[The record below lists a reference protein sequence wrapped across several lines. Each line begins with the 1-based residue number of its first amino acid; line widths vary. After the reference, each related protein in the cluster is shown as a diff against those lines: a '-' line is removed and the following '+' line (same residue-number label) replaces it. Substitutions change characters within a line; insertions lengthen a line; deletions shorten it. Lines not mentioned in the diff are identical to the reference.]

1 MDPLSFLRQ
10 IPPFDRLGEAA
21 LNDAAAAVTVVRIA
35 RGSRILEQGGPPST
49 HLNLVRQGEV
59 ALMQDGRMIQV
70 LEEGELFGY
79 PSMLGHEPP
88 LFDATAATDVVLYR
102 LPEAD
107 FRALLSHAAVADY
120 FLRSLGERLRSAATS
135 ASPTSGQNLAV
146 PVKFLVTGAPL
157 FVDAEATV
165 QQAAQRMLDAG
176 ASSVLVKTEPLGIIT
191 DRDLRGRV
199 LAAGLG
205 PETRAGTVMSRPLV
219 TLDSDAPVFAAMM
232 LMLEQNIHHLAL
244 MEEGDVVGVVSTTDL
259 LRHQAQSPLYLS
271 RKLQTADG
279 HSDLAGY
286 ADDVAHSVESLF
298 HGGLGAAQIGRITSS
313 LNDSLTHRLV
323 SLAEA
328 ELGPPPTP
336 YAWIVFGSE
345 GRSEQMLL
353 TDQDNA
359 LVYAEDVPGAADYFA
374 ALAAK
379 VVEGLIHAG
388 FPPCP
393 GGYMATNWC
402 KPLAAWQ
409 KLFDGWVRTPEP
421 QALMEAGIFL
431 DFRCVYGTLSLEP
444 LEEIL
449 TQAHKHGIFIAHMVR
464 AAQEFSPP
472 LGFFGRIR
480 SEGGKVDIKKGGIAP
495 IVGLARACALAA
507 GSRER
512 STLERLAVAAN
523 AGTISRVGAENLAE
537 TFQFLLR
544 LRLRQQLA
552 DLQAGQTPSNQLS
565 LDTLSGMEQRHL
577 KDALVNIRQ
586 MQDGIGATFN
596 TGMMR

>member
-1 MDPLSFLRQ
+1 MDTLGFLRQ
-10 IPPFDRLGEAA
+10 VPPFDRLDQET
-21 LNDAAAAVTVVRIA
+21 LTDAAAAMTVVRLA
-35 RGSRILEQGGPPST
+35 RGTQILQQGDAPSAY
-49 HLNLVRQGEV
+49 LNLIRQGEV
-59 ALMQDGRMIQV
+59 ALTQDGRMIQV

-79 PSMLGHEPP
+79 PSMLSHEPP
-88 LFDATAATDVVLYR
+88 LFDVTAAGDVVLYR
-102 LPEAD
+102 LPEAA
-107 FRALLSHAAVADY
+107 FRRLLTHSAVADY

-135 ASPTSGQNLAV
+135 ASPTSAQNLAV
-146 PVKFLVTGAPL
+146 PVKFLVTGPPL
-157 FVDAEATV
+157 FVEADATI
-165 QQAAQRMLDAG
+165 QQAARRMTDANAG
-176 ASSVLVKTEPLGIIT
+176 SVLVATDPPGIIT

-199 LAAGLG
+199 LAAGRG
-205 PETRAGTVMSRPLV
+205 PETRAADVMSRPLL
-219 TLDSDAPVFAAMM
+219 TLDSDSPVFAA
-232 LMLEQNIHHLAL
+232 LLRMLEQNIHHLAL
-244 MEEGDVVGVVSTTDL
+244 VEEGEVIGMISSSDL
-259 LRHQAQSPLYLS
+259 LRHQAQSPLYLH
-271 RKLQTADG
+271 RRLQEAEGVTDIAQ
-279 HSDLAGY
+279 Y
-286 ADDVAHSVESLF
+286 ADDVAHTVESLF

-313 LNDSLTHRLV
+313 LNDALTHRLV
-323 SLAEA
+323 ALAEA
-328 ELGPPPTP
+328 DLGAPPTP

-359 LVYAEDVPGAADYFA
+359 LIYAEDVPGAADYFS

-379 VVEGLIHAG
+379 VVDGLLHAG

-402 KPLAAWQ
+402 MPLADWEA
-409 KLFDGWVRTPEP
+409 LFAKWIRTPEP
-421 QALMEAGIFL
+421 QALMEAGIFF
-431 DFRCVYGTLSLEP
+431 DFRRVYGTLALEP

-449 TQAHKHGIFIAHMVR
+449 ADAHKNGIFIAHLVR
-464 AAQEFSPP
+464 AAQDFNPP

-480 SEGGKVDIKKGGIAP
+480 SEGGKIDIKQGGIAP

-552 DLQAGQTPSNQLS
+552 DLQAGDTPSNLLT
-565 LDTLSGMEQRHL
+565 LDALSGMEQRHL
-577 KDALVNIRQ
+577 KDALGNIRQ
-586 MQDGIGATFN
+586 MQEGIGATFQ

>member
-1 MDPLSFLRQ
+1 M
-10 IPPFDRLGEAA
+10 
-21 LNDAAAAVTVVRIA
+21 VVVRLA
-35 RGSRILEQGGPPST
+35 RGTQILQQGDAPST
-49 HLNLVRQGEV
+49 YLNLIRQGEV
-59 ALMQDGRMIQV
+59 ALTQDGRMIQV

-79 PSMLGHEPP
+79 PSMLSHEPP
-88 LFDATAATDVVLYR
+88 LFDVTAAGDVVLYR
-102 LPEAD
+102 LPEAA
-107 FRALLSHAAVADY
+107 FRQLLTHGAVADY

-135 ASPTSGQNLAV
+135 ASPTSAQNLAV
-146 PVKFLVTGAPL
+146 PVKFLVTGPPL
-157 FVDAEATV
+157 FVEADATI
-165 QQAAQRMLDAG
+165 QQAARRMVEANAG
-176 ASSVLVKTEPLGIIT
+176 SVLVATDPPGIIT

-205 PETRAGTVMSRPLV
+205 PATRAADVMSRPLL
-219 TLDSDAPVFAAMM
+219 TLDSDSPVFAAM
-232 LMLEQNIHHLAL
+232 LRMLEQNIHHLAL
-244 MEEGDVVGVVSTTDL
+244 VEEGEVIGMISSSDL
-259 LRHQAQSPLYLS
+259 LRHQAQSPLYL
-271 RKLQTADG
+271 RRRLQEAEAVADM
-279 HSDLAGY
+279 AQY
-286 ADDVAHSVESLF
+286 ADDVAHTVESLF
-298 HGGLGAAQIGRITSS
+298 HGGLGAAQIGRIISS
-313 LNDSLTHRLV
+313 LNDALTHRLV
-323 SLAEA
+323 ALAEA

-359 LVYAEDVPGAADYFA
+359 LIYAEDVPGAAGYFS

-379 VVEGLIHAG
+379 VVDGLLHAG

-402 KPLAAWQ
+402 MPLVDWEA
-409 KLFDGWVRTPEP
+409 LFTKWIRTPEP
-421 QALMEAGIFL
+421 QALMEAGIFF
-431 DFRCVYGTLSLEP
+431 DFRRVYGTLALEP

-449 TQAHKHGIFIAHMVR
+449 ADAHKNGIFIAHLVR
-464 AAQEFSPP
+464 AAQDFNPP

-480 SEGGKVDIKKGGIAP
+480 SEGGKIDIKQGGIAP

-512 STLERLAVAAN
+512 STLERLTVAAN

-552 DLQAGQTPSNQLS
+552 DLQAGETPSNLLT
-565 LDTLSGMEQRHL
+565 LDALSGMEQRHL

-586 MQDGIGATFN
+586 MQDGIGAAFQ